1 MTQFGKIQSYDSGL
15 GEGWI
20 IPNRGGDPL
29 PFGKADLRRESQQPH
44 VDQAYSFTPADA
56 DGGGKRAT
64 DLDRLS
70 DAKILQMQAGA
81 TSHGH

>member
-20 IPNRGGDPL
+20 IPNRGGDAL
-29 PFGKADLRRESQQPH
+29 PFGKADLRRESQQPLAG
-44 VDQAYSFTPADA
+44 QAYSFTPSDD
-56 DGGGKRAT
+56 DGNGKRAT

-70 DAKILQMQAGA
+70 DAKILRMQSGA
-81 TSHGH
+81 TMRGH

>member
-15 GEGWI
+15 GAGWI

-29 PFGKADLRRESQQPH
+29 PFSKADLRRESQQPQ
-44 VDQAYSFTPADA
+44 VNQAYSFTPAEA
-56 DGGGKRAT
+56 GGSGKRAT

-70 DAKILQMQAGA
+70 DAKILQMQASAQRG
-81 TSHGH
+81 